1 VSSEDDERFER
12 WIAPELPWLVAYLA
26 SLTGSR
32 SEAEEL
38 AQETLVKALQAME
51 RFDPAKTRDG
61 SAAGWLRTIARNC
74 WRNAARSKRRQR
86 LEDRDLAAIEDFY
99 HGLDAI
105 DEQRRRA
112 LRICF
117 ETLPAGLA
125 GVCRAHYQDE
135 EPQATVAER
144 FGLTA
149 EALRKRLQRAR
160 SALRDCIGRRLADGE
175 EQP

>member
-1 VSSEDDERFER
+1 MASEDETRFER

-32 SEAEEL
+32 VEAEEL

-51 RFDPAKTRDG
+51 RFDPTKTREG

-74 WRNAARSKRRQR
+74 WRNAARTRRRQR
-86 LEDRDLAAIEDFY
+86 LEDRDLAEIEHFY
-99 HGLDAI
+99 QRLDDQN
-105 DEQRRRA
+105 DERRRA

-117 ETLPAGLA
+117 ETLPAQLA
-125 GVCRAHYQDE
+125 AVCRAHYHDE
-135 EPQATVAER
+135 EAQATVAER

-149 EALRKRLQRAR
+149 VALRKRLQRAR
-160 SALRDCIGRRLADGE
+160 SALRDCIQRRLADAE